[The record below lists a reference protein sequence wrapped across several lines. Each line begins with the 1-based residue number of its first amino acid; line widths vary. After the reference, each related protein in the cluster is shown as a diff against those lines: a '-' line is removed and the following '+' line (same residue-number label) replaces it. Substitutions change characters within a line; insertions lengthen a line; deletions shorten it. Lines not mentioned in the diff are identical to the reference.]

1 MTKKFKDVQNF
12 EEAKDFFKKAGLV
25 PVFKEDHSLNKEID
39 TESSVY
45 LVHYLLDNAKNSAVR
60 AAVHRYFNC
69 TAYFMS
75 ISGYD
80 FICLQ
85 NDYLAAS
92 DEVGVIQL
100 KEISG
105 HNGNKS
111 ILLEKYKKINL

>member
-1 MTKKFKDVQNF
+1 MKKFKNVQSF
-12 EEAKDFFKKAGLV
+12 EEAKDFFKEAGLV
-25 PVFKEDHSLNKEID
+25 PVFNENHALNEEVD
-39 TESSVY
+39 ATASVY

-69 TAYFMS
+69 TAYYAS
-75 ISGYD
+75 EGEYD

-100 KEISG
+100 KEVSG
-105 HNGNKS
+105 HNGDKKV
-111 ILLEKYKKINL
+111 LKEEYKKINL